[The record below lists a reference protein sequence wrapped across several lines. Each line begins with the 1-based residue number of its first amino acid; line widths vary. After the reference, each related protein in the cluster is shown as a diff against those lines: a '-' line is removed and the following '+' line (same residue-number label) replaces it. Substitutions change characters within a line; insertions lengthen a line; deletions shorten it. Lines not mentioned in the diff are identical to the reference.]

1 MLKNLTFGFWT
12 KSQHFKDLLKTC
24 FNFIE
29 VDTKYADE
37 LIFSNPQIITYLIEN
52 PDS

>member
-1 MLKNLTFGFWT
+1 MLNNLTFGFWS
-12 KSQHFKDLLKTC
+12 KSRQFNDLLKTC
-24 FNFIE
+24 LNFIE
-29 VDTKYADE
+29 IDAKYSDQ